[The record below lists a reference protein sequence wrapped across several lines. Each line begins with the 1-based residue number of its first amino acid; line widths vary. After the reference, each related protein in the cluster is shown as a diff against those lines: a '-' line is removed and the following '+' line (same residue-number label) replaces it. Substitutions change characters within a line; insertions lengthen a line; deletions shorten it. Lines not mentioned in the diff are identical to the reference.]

1 MYIVNQSWILTA
13 HPLGLFFSKKVF
25 VFRTGALLGWNC
37 KSPQWNDDCR
47 TMCCNRST
55 VRIWISAVVT
65 SQIETSLVG
74 RFVGLGDEKRAWGSS
89 NHGALKWLLI
99 AKIASCTLSIKVG
112 FSRPTHSD
120 SFSPKRCLCSEQVH
134 CLDETVNLLNE
145 MMTAVPCAAIV
156 QLSGYGF
163 QQLSP
168 VKLKHPVPKE
178 NKELLW
184 GEAPIIEQ
192 SGASAWAWVV
202 LLLLGP
208 KFHHQFG
215 SC

>member
-1 MYIVNQSWILTA
+1 MLHNLTICYQIIYAYVYCQSKLDSHGPPTRT
-13 HPLGLFFSKKVF
+13 LFLQKGV
-25 VFRTGALLGWNC
+25 
-37 KSPQWNDDCR
+37 
-47 TMCCNRST
+47 
-55 VRIWISAVVT
+55 
-65 SQIETSLVG
+65 
-74 RFVGLGDEKRAWGSS
+74 
-89 NHGALKWLLI
+89 
-99 AKIASCTLSIKVG
+99 
-112 FSRPTHSD
+112 
-120 SFSPKRCLCSEQVH
+120 CSEQVH

-192 SGASAWAWVV
+192 SGASA
-202 LLLLGP
+202 
-208 KFHHQFG
+208 
-215 SC
+215 